1 MSTLVMILFSF
12 ILIAC
17 SALFLCAGILF
28 FGKPLPKGCDKE
40 NCCRKK
46 NCENK
51 PENLHS
57 QRPEN
62 K

>member
-1 MSTLVMILFSF
+1 MSVLVMVLLSF

-17 SALFLCAGILF
+17 SALCLFAGVLF
-28 FGKPLPKGCDKE
+28 FGKPLTKGCGKE
-40 NCCRKK
+40 ECCRKK

-57 QRPEN
+57 QRPDE
-62 K
+62 